1 MSAAYTHSN
10 AWRYG
15 LLGLPLAFVSLPLYV
30 TLPRHYA
37 EHYAVPLG
45 MLGML
50 LLITRVFDAVLDP
63 RIGRWVD
70 TLFEQSPYRSW
81 LAAAWGSL
89 VLALGFAA
97 LWSPPAQTQD
107 SNAQLMLW
115 LGASLVIT
123 YIAFSLVSM
132 VHQAWAAR
140 WGGQPEQRAR
150 LVAWREGAAIVGVLL
165 ASILPVY
172 LGLQVTSIALAL
184 TLGLGLWTLYQT
196 LPAQLETLRFK
207 QLFSLAQTSSLAQAK
222 TSQVSSS
229 TSPWRT
235 PAFSALLVVFL
246 LNGTASAMP
255 ATLLPFFVRDT
266 LQAANWEPLF
276 LGSYFLAA
284 ALGLPLWV
292 KWIQRIGLANSW
304 LLGMG
309 LSVLAFCAVPLLG
322 AGDAL
327 AFEFICILTGLA
339 LGADLAVPSAL
350 LTGVIHQA
358 GLGQQSEG
366 RFFGWWTAATKLNL
380 ALAAGLVLPLLAL
393 LGFQTGQHTAS
404 NQFAL
409 AMTYGLLP
417 CIFKVLAAAALL
429 WAMQRHPVL
438 KGRI

>member
-172 LGLQVTSIALAL
+172 LGLQVTTLAL
-184 TLGLGLWTLYQT
+184 VVTLLLGLWTLHQT
-196 LPAQLETLRFK
+196 LPAQLQTLRDK
-207 QLFSLAQTSSLAQAK
+207 QLANRVLHAGFDGKSPTNKDA
-222 TSQVSSS
+222 
-229 TSPWRT
+229 SPWRT

-266 LQAANWEPLF
+266 LQAATWEPLF

-292 KWIQRIGLANSW
+292 KLVQRIGLANSW

-309 LSVLAFCAVPLLG
+309 LSVLAFAAVPWLG

-380 ALAAGLVLPLLAL
+380 ALAAGLALPLLAL

-409 AMTYGLLP
+409 AITYGLLP

>member
-97 LWSPPAQTQD
+97 LWNPPAQ
-107 SNAQLMLW
+107 AQESSTHLMLW
-115 LGASLVIT
+115 LGVALVIT

-172 LGLQVTSIALAL
+172 LGLQVTTLAL
-184 TLGLGLWTLYQT
+184 VVTLLLGLWTLHQT
-196 LPAQLETLRFK
+196 LPAQLQTLRDK
-207 QLFSLAQTSSLAQAK
+207 QLANRVLHAGFDGKSPTNKDA
-222 TSQVSSS
+222 
-229 TSPWRT
+229 SPWRT

-266 LQAANWEPLF
+266 LQAATWEPLF

-292 KWIQRIGLANSW
+292 KLVQRIGLANSW

-309 LSVLAFCAVPLLG
+309 LSVLAFAAVPWLG

-380 ALAAGLVLPLLAL
+380 ALAAGLALPLLAL

>member
-97 LWSPPAQTQD
+97 LWNPPAQTQD

-276 LGSYFLAA
+276 LGSYFVCAA
-284 ALGLPLWV
+284 AGIALWLRAV
-292 KWIQRIGLANSW
+292 SRWGLARSW

-309 LSVLAFCAVPLLG
+309 LSVAVFAWVLTLGQGDWPAFVLVCMLSG
-322 AGDAL
+322 A
-327 AFEFICILTGLA
+327 A
-339 LGADLAVPSAL
+339 LGADLVLPAAMLNGLVAD
-350 LTGVIHQA
+350 
-358 GLGQQSEG
+358 LGQRGRSEG
-366 RFFGWWTAATKLNL
+366 VYMGWWSFATKLNL
-380 ALAAGLVLPLLAL
+380 ALAAGLALPLLGWLGYAPGQQDSQAVQAL
-393 LGFQTGQHTAS
+393 S
-404 NQFAL
+404 L
-409 AMTYGLLP
+409 AYGLLP
-417 CIFKVLAAAALL
+417 C
-429 WAMQRHPVL
+429 VL
-438 KGRI
+438 KLGAAVLLYRFFIRQDSP